1 MKKKVHELKTENSN
15 YRNEPPYFHKQFIEI
30 SKTLG
35 SIDLQHVKLKKT
47 LEQEHA
53 NQKVVEQSLTLIE
66 KLLILAKGKV
76 E

>member
-1 MKKKVHELKTENSN
+1 
-15 YRNEPPYFHKQFIEI
+15 
-30 SKTLG
+30 LG